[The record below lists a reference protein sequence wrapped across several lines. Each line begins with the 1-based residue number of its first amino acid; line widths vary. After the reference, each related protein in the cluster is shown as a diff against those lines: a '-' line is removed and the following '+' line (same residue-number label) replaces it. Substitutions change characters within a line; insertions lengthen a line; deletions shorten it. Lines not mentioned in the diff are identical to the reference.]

1 MFNKLGTKGL
11 LLAAAV
17 LALIWVLSSIGDGDG
32 KGTVRSV
39 VVQVDT
45 AQLTS
50 VTIVPRRLKGAA
62 LEFQRKDGQWT
73 VKDSAGT
80 YTVDKASFDM
90 AMSGFHNMRTLRL
103 GGSMAK
109 HAAKYEL
116 TSGVRTSITFRS
128 AVTEPVTVHCGL
140 VDMEAREAGESFVNV
155 EGEDEIHV
163 IEGSVTR
170 ALDQPTSSWREHIL
184 IGGDPAQWHKVQLRF
199 GDGTGYDLVRT
210 DGIWTVR
217 GEPADQERVG
227 QFLKSLSKGSSSRY
241 ADKTDVTGFLPVY
254 TITIQQ
260 AQGAPVIVEVFDT
273 GSALVLVKRDRP
285 DLKFWLDRE
294 RDMSRLYRP
303 AEYLLKMPAAHHA
316 H

>member
-1 MFNKLGTKGL
+1 MFNKLGAKGPL
-11 LLAAAV
+11 LVAV
-17 LALIWVLSSIGDGDG
+17 ALALLWGLSKIGTGGG
-32 KGTVRSV
+32 KGTMRSV
-39 VVQVDT
+39 VVHVDT

-62 LEFQRKDGQWT
+62 LEFQRTDGQWT

-90 AMSGFHNMRTLRL
+90 ALSGFQNMRTLRL

-116 TSGVRTSITFRS
+116 TSTLRTSITFRS
-128 AVTEPVTVHCGL
+128 AGKAPVTVHCGL

-155 EGEDEIHV
+155 DGEDEIHV
-163 IEGSVTR
+163 VEGSVTR

-184 IGGDPAQWHKVQLRF
+184 IGGNPANWQKVQLRF

-210 DGIWTVR
+210 GEQWTV
-217 GEPADQERVG
+217 GNEPADQERIG

-241 ADKTDVTGFLPVY
+241 ADKTDVAGSLPTY
-254 TITIQQ
+254 SITIHQT
-260 AQGAPVIVEVFDT
+260 QGDPIIVEVFDT
-273 GSALVLVKRDRP
+273 GTELVLIRRDRP
-285 DLKFWLDRE
+285 ELKFWLDRE

-303 AEYLLKMPAAHHA
+303 AEYLLNKPSAHPAH
-316 H
+316 